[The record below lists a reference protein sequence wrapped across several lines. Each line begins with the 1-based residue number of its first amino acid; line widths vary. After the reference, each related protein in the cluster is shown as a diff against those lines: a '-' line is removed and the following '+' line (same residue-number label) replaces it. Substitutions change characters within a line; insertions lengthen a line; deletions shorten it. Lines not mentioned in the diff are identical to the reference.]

1 MKAGGL
7 AIFCD
12 RCFEG
17 FAGSQPVRLLDL
29 QEKDVNDL
37 LTRMKEAFE
46 IARYLEDVYRRRLRP
61 GVKIVGCGGKVR
73 NSLRDMRRCRIRTV
87 SSLGMCCPS

>member
-17 FAGSQPVRLLDL
+17 FAGSKPVRLLDL
-29 QEKDVNDL
+29 QEKDVSDL

-61 GVKIVGCGGKVR
+61 GVKIVGCGGEGEK
-73 NSLRDMRRCRIRTV
+73 
-87 SSLGMCCPS
+87 

>member
-29 QEKDVNDL
+29 QEKDVSDL

-46 IARYLEDVYRRRLRP
+46 IARYLEE
-61 GVKIVGCGGKVR
+61 GEK
-73 NSLRDMRRCRIRTV
+73 
-87 SSLGMCCPS
+87 